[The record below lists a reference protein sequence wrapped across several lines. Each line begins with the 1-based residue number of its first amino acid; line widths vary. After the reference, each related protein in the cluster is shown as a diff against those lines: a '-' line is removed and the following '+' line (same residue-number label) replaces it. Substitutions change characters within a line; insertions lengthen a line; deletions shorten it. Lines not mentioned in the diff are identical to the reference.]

1 MWNVVGWWAQWWCKP
16 GQEGASIY
24 CCRVST
30 PLSLFLA
37 GSFHARASTLDCQRQ
52 IAKYSECLAQV
63 SASIILCQSLYVFLV
78 CTRICVS
85 FTTTYH
91 TQQNITEHRRHT
103 LFPVRIYNFHFTWIH
118 KLFLVRTTSFCALL
132 ECTLLRYS
140 NNRGAL
146 CMQRTINYSICCTN
160 LFVLEQHY
168 ICCAHCAISSRHVIC
183 WVQT

>member
-1 MWNVVGWWAQWWCKP
+1 MWLGDGLNG
-16 GQEGASIY
+16 GASLDKRGRQYIVAEFPRLY
-24 CCRVST
+24 LCSLPDRST
-30 PLSLFLA
+30 PECPRWIVNARLPNTANAWLKWVQASYYANLYMYSLFAHVFAYL
-37 GSFHARASTLDCQRQ
+37 SQLLITPNKISQNTEDTL
-52 IAKYSECLAQV
+52 
-63 SASIILCQSLYVFLV
+63 F
-78 CTRICVS
+78 
-85 FTTTYH
+85 
-91 TQQNITEHRRHT
+91 
-103 LFPVRIYNFHFTWIH
+103 FPVRIYNFHFTWIH